1 MCQIFSL
8 LGAVTEFRYLLFLM
22 YPVQYDHFLQF
33 NININSFF
41 TDDTCTQFLT
51 IANIFLYY
59 HKYIKKNSFNFFL
72 QLIHKILEIHIFIQ
86 KQQFQLLIWKKNN
99 LIRELCNTNVNY
111 NKVLPWICKIS
122 REWYDHLEKSWLTR
136 KYWAFACSPFKMHLQ
151 YQ

>member
-8 LGAVTEFRYLLFLM
+8 LGALTEFRYLLFLM

-59 HKYIKKNSFNFFL
+59 HKYRNIRNTYFYPKAAISAFNLKK
-72 QLIHKILEIHIFIQ
+72 K
-86 KQQFQLLIWKKNN
+86 N

-122 REWYDHLEKSWLTR
+122 REWYDHLGKSWLTR
-136 KYWAFACSPFKMHLQ
+136 KYWAFACSPFKLHLQ